1 MYTQLSFET
10 ENYIKKPKKN
20 DSNKYSTIKKEDK
33 DIYIKAIIYKQSS
46 RIVYSTSLS
55 FWDIAELCE
64 HTPEKPKDDVEILM
78 NIDELKNRYLD
89 PKHGKEINLYIKNNI
104 DSFILPSLTTIVN
117 EPFDVIYDLENK
129 ETIYSYKIKEE
140 ISKSDGVL
148 FGYIK
153 FDKDM
158 KFKISD
164 GNHRTYAIHDLINN
178 EEIDECMD
186 GLYIGVDFY
195 LETDKVKEKELFV
208 NLNTN
213 KPIDKNVTSILNCN
227 SLMSKAAKS
236 IIGKNDDN
244 YVYMVPHLCDKESGY
259 LGIDY
264 TNSNITKTNN
274 TLSFYMIQN
283 IISYMIYGV
292 ERTDKIEQKFEQEY
306 NGTTS
311 YKKMMKKISKFL
323 SYIFKNLEPFNMVN
337 EDLSNVKNLR
347 EEYISMTGAGLYTI
361 AKIGHIGIKYDEIDI
376 EVIAEALCKLEWKR
390 SNNGI
395 LNPIFLGNILTNR
408 GTISTSR
415 GTLINSTEKIRQI
428 LKLTDK
434 DIEKALKYK

>member
-1 MYTQLSFET
+1 MYGQLSFET
-10 ENYIKKPKKN
+10 ENYIKTN
-20 DSNKYSTIKKEDK
+20 IADDSNQYSTIISTDNN
-33 DIYIKAIIYKQSS
+33 IYIKAMVYRQSS

-55 FWDIAELCE
+55 FWDIAKLCE
-64 HTPEKPKDDVEILM
+64 HTPKKPKDNVEILM
-78 NIDELKNRYLD
+78 SIDELKNRYLD
-89 PKHGKEINLYIKNNI
+89 PSHGNEISLYIKNNI
-104 DSFILPSLTTIVN
+104 DGFILPSLTTIVN
-117 EPFDVIYDLENK
+117 KPFDVIYDLENRDN
-129 ETIYSYKIKEE
+129 IFAYNIMDE
-140 ISKSDGVL
+140 ISKSNGVL
-148 FGYIK
+148 FCYIK
-153 FDKDM
+153 LDKDI

-164 GNHRTYAIHDLINN
+164 GNHRTYAIHDLINS
-178 EEIDECMD
+178 EEIDEYMD

-213 KPIDKNVTSILNCN
+213 KPIDKNVTSILNYN

-236 IIGKNDDN
+236 LIGKNNDN
-244 YVYMVPHLCDKESGY
+244 YVYMVPYLCDKENGY

-274 TLSFYMIQN
+274 TLSFYIIKN

-306 NGTTS
+306 SGTTS
-311 YKKMMKKISKFL
+311 YKKNMRKISKFL
-323 SYIFKNLEPFNMVN
+323 TYIFKNLEPFNMIN
-337 EDLSNVKNLR
+337 RDLSNVKNLR

-376 EVIAEALCKLEWKR
+376 EVIAEALCQLDWKR
-390 SNNGI
+390 SNDGI
-395 LNPIFLGNILTNR
+395 LNPMFLGNILTNR

-415 GTLINSTEKIRQI
+415 GTLINSTEKVRHII
-428 LKLTDK
+428 KLTDVDLK
-434 DIEKALKYK
+434 KALKYK